1 MLKLIPC
8 LACLVSLLFLSSPS
22 AQRDLSALKIHYV
35 PSDMRKNIAQYE
47 KEFREIFWKK

>member
-8 LACLVSLLFLSSPS
+8 LACLVSLLFLSSAY
-22 AQRDLSALKIHYV
+22 AQTDQLTLKIHYV